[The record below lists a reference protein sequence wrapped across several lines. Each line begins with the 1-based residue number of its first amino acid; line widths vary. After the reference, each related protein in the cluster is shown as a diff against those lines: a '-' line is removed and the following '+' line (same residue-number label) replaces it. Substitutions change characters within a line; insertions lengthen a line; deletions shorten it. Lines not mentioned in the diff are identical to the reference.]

1 MAEQLIEIG
10 TYYIIHGYSKPVE
23 IASPGPNSYERH
35 RMTLA
40 AE

>member
-1 MAEQLIEIG
+1 MAEQSIEIG
-10 TYYIIHGYSKPVE
+10 AYYIIHGYGKPVE
-23 IASPGPNSYERH
+23 IASPGSNRCERH